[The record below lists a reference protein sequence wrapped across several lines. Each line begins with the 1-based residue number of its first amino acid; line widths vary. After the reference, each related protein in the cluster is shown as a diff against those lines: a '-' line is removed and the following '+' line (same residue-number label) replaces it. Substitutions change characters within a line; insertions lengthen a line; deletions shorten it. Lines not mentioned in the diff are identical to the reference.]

1 LKKKLGHIIQSYF
14 RDIILEST
22 SSSHNRELHVILSN
36 GRYQLCTANAVYSY
50 EDKYINFRKSFEW
63 IDWGSMK
70 IENVLI
76 LGLGLG
82 SVPQML
88 EQKFRQSFEYFA
100 VEIDEKIIDLAN
112 RYILDELD
120 SPMQIFHTDALRFVK
135 WTEQKFDMIIMDV
148 FDNDKVPKPFETK
161 EFLED
166 CKALLNDG
174 GFLLFNRLNISEK
187 DPEETM
193 AYFNDVFIEVFPEGS
208 CSEIE
213 GNFILNSRK
222 LVFALQNS

>member
-1 LKKKLGHIIQSYF
+1 MII
-14 RDIILEST
+14 
-22 SSSHNRELHVILSN
+22 SN

-50 EDKYINFRKSFEW
+50 EDKYINFRRSFEW
-63 IDWGSMK
+63 IDWKKMK
-70 IENVLI
+70 IDKVLV

-88 EQKFRQSFEYFA
+88 EQKFRQSFEYYA
-100 VEIDEKIIDLAN
+100 VEIDEQIIDLAN
-112 RYILDELD
+112 RYVLDELH
-120 SPMQIFHTDALRFVK
+120 SPMQIFNTDALQFVK

-148 FDNDKVPKPFETK
+148 FDSDKVPKTFETL

-166 CKALLNDG
+166 CKALLTDE
-174 GFLLFNRLNISEK
+174 GFMLFNRLNISER
-187 DPEETM
+187 DPDETRT
-193 AYFNDVFIEVFPEGS
+193 YFNKIFARVFPDGS

-222 LVFALQNS
+222 HVFALQNS